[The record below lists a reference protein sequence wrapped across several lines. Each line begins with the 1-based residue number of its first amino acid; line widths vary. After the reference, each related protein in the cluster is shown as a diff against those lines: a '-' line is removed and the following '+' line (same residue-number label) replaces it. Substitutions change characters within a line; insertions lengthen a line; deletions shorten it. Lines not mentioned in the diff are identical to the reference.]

1 MEKGRNKNM
10 NHSELHFLSR
20 LSAYTWQSVL
30 IRLAL
35 VSGVGLLF
43 FFLSIEIVGD
53 PTIRVTTLEY
63 FQVVL
68 IFNII
73 SEINV
78 LIDHLAERFL
88 PIPEKFTS
96 RVVLHFFVS
105 LLLAVA
111 VVFYF
116 SQIIQEA
123 YFFSHPIVQLMMLFG
138 LIFIFMLIVISV
150 ALRIIEKW
158 IFSVRQL
165 EELKSMKLKSDYNSL
180 QAQLNPH
187 FLFNN
192 LSVLKSM
199 ITFNPESAIHFTQN
213 FTDVY
218 RYVLQSNDKTK
229 VKLADELEFINAYSA
244 IHKERMG
251 DAFKVIINVKDA
263 DQNKEIPPLALQL
276 LVENAIKHN
285 IALKETPLIMQIHS
299 TGEKLTISN
308 NVNLKE
314 SAYSEKTGLENLKK
328 RYALLTDKP
337 VKVISDDKKFEV
349 EIPLL

>member
-1 MEKGRNKNM
+1 MKNT
-10 NHSELHFLSR
+10 ELHFLSR
-20 LSAYTWQSVL
+20 LSAYTLPSFL
-30 IRLAL
+30 IRVAL

-43 FFLSIEIVGD
+43 FFLAMKITGD
-53 PTIRVTTLEY
+53 PGIRVTALEY

-73 SEINV
+73 SESNV
-78 LIDHLAERFL
+78 FFDHLAERFL
-88 PIPEKFTS
+88 PIPEKIS
-96 RVVLHFFVS
+96 LRVVLHFVVS
-105 LLLAVA
+105 LLIAVA

-116 SQIIQEA
+116 SVIVKEA
-123 YFFSHPIVQLMMLFG
+123 LFFSHPIVQLMMLLG
-138 LIFIFMLIVISV
+138 LIFIFIITVFSV
-150 ALRIIEKW
+150 SLRIIEKW
-158 IFSVRQL
+158 IYSVRQL
-165 EELKSMKLKSDYNSL
+165 EELKSLKLKSDYNSL

-199 ITFNPESAIHFTQN
+199 ITFDPDSAIHFTQN

-218 RYVLQSNDKTK
+218 RYVLQSKDKET
-229 VKLADELEFINAYSA
+229 VKLSEELEFLEAYVE

-251 DAFKVIINVKDA
+251 DSFKVKTEIDESALK
-263 DQNKEIPPLALQL
+263 KEIPPLALQL

-285 IALKETPLIMQIHS
+285 IALKENPLIIHIQS
-299 TGEKLTISN
+299 DGEKLIVSN

-314 SAYSEKTGLENLKK
+314 SAYSEKTGLENLSQ
-328 RYALLTDKP
+328 RYALLTDRP
-337 VKVISDDKKFEV
+337 VKVRPGKEKFEV

>member
-1 MEKGRNKNM
+1 M

-43 FFLSIEIVGD
+43 FFLAIEIAGD
-53 PTIRVTTLEY
+53 PTIHVTMLEY

-123 YFFSHPIVQLMMLFG
+123 YFFSHPIVQLMMLLG
-138 LIFIFMLIVISV
+138 LIFIFILIVISV

-199 ITFNPESAIHFTQN
+199 ITFDPDSAIHFTQN

-218 RYVLQSNDKTK
+218 RYVLQSKDKKT
-229 VKLADELEFINAYSA
+229 VKLSEELEFLEAYVE

-251 DAFKVIINVKDA
+251 DSFNVKTEIDETA
-263 DQNKEIPPLALQL
+263 LKKEIPPLALQL

-285 IALKETPLIMQIHS
+285 MALKEKPLIIHIQS
-299 TGEKLTISN
+299 DGEKLIVSN

-314 SAYSEKTGLENLKK
+314 SAYSEKTGLENLTQ
-328 RYALLTDKP
+328 RYALLTDRP
-337 VKVISDDKKFEV
+337 VKVRPDKEIFEV

>member
-1 MEKGRNKNM
+1 MK
-10 NHSELHFLSR
+10 HSELHFLSR

-43 FFLSIEIVGD
+43 FFLAVKIAGDTSIH
-53 PTIRVTTLEY
+53 VTPLEY
-63 FQVVL
+63 FQVVF

-88 PIPEKFTS
+88 PIPEKFTT
-96 RVVLHFFVS
+96 RVVVHFFVS
-105 LLLAVA
+105 LLLAVL

-116 SQIIQEA
+116 SQIIKDA
-123 YFFSHPIVQLMMLFG
+123 YFFAHPIVQLMMLLG
-138 LIFIFMLIVISV
+138 LIFIFILIVISV

-165 EELKSMKLKSDYNSL
+165 EELKSLKLKSDYNSL

-199 ITFNPESAIHFTQN
+199 ITFDPDAAVLFTQN

-218 RYVLQSNDKTK
+218 RYVLQSKDKTT
-229 VKLADELEFINAYSA
+229 VKLAEELEFIAAYTE

-251 DAFKVIINVKDA
+251 AAFNVITDVNKA
-263 DQNKEIPPLALQL
+263 DKNKELPPLALQL
-276 LVENAIKHN
+276 LVENAVKHN
-285 IALKETPLIMQIHS
+285 IALKETPLTIRIQS
-299 TGEKLTISN
+299 DGEKLIVSN
-308 NVNLKE
+308 NVNLRE
-314 SAYSEKTGLENLKK
+314 SAFSEKTGLKNLKE
-328 RYALLTDKP
+328 RFALLTDKP
-337 VKVISDDKKFEV
+337 VNVKPEKEIFEV

>member
-1 MEKGRNKNM
+1 MKHN
-10 NHSELHFLSR
+10 ELHFLSR
-20 LSAYTWQSVL
+20 LSAYTWQSVI

-43 FFLSIEIVGD
+43 FFLAIEIAGD
-53 PTIRVTTLEY
+53 TSIQVTPLEY

-88 PIPEKFTS
+88 PIPEKFTT
-96 RVVLHFFVS
+96 RVVVHFFVS

-116 SQIIQEA
+116 SQIIKDA
-123 YFFSHPIVQLMMLFG
+123 YFFAHPIVQLMMLLG
-138 LIFIFMLIVISV
+138 LIFIFILIVISV

-165 EELKSMKLKSDYNSL
+165 EELKNMKLKSDYNSL

-199 ITFNPESAIHFTQN
+199 ITYDPNAAVLFTQN

-218 RYVLQSNDKTK
+218 RYVLQSKDKTT
-229 VKLADELEFINAYSA
+229 VKLAEELEFISAYTE

-251 DAFKVIINVKDA
+251 DSFEVKTDI
-263 DQNKEIPPLALQL
+263 DDVDLKKEIPPLALQL
-276 LVENAIKHN
+276 LVENAVKHN
-285 IALKETPLIMQIHS
+285 IALKEAPLVIRIQS
-299 TGEKLTISN
+299 GGEKLTVSN

-314 SAYSEKTGLENLKK
+314 SAFSEKTGLTNLKE

-337 VKVISDDKKFEV
+337 VNVKPGKEIFEV

>member
-1 MEKGRNKNM
+1 MKHN
-10 NHSELHFLSR
+10 ELHFLSR
-20 LSAYTWQSVL
+20 LSAYTWQSVF

-43 FFLSIEIVGD
+43 FFLAIEIAGD
-53 PTIRVTTLEY
+53 TSIQVTPLEY

-88 PIPEKFTS
+88 PIPEKFTT
-96 RVVLHFFVS
+96 RVVVHFFVS

-116 SQIIQEA
+116 SQIIKDA
-123 YFFSHPIVQLMMLFG
+123 YFFAHPIVQLMMLLG
-138 LIFIFMLIVISV
+138 LIFIFILIVISV

-165 EELKSMKLKSDYNSL
+165 EELKNMKLKSDYNSL

-199 ITFNPESAIHFTQN
+199 ITYDPNAAVLFTQN

-218 RYVLQSNDKTK
+218 RYVLQNKDKTT
-229 VKLADELEFINAYSA
+229 VKLAEELEFISAYTE

-251 DAFKVIINVKDA
+251 DSFEVKTDI
-263 DQNKEIPPLALQL
+263 DDVDLKKEIPPLALQL
-276 LVENAIKHN
+276 LVENAVKHN
-285 IALKETPLIMQIHS
+285 IALKEAPLVIRIQS
-299 TGEKLTISN
+299 GGEKLTVSN

-314 SAYSEKTGLENLKK
+314 SAFSEKTGLNNLKE

-337 VKVISDDKKFEV
+337 VNVKPGKEIFEV